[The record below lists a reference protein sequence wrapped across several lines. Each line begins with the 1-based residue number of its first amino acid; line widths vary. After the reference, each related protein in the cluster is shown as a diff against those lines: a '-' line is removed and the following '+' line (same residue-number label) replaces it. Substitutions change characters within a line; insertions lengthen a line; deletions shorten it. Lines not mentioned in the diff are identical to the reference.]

1 MAGIQAKE
9 NPGILNWPGE
19 FLQEFHGCTIIG
31 TLSTRRPSRQCW
43 QKFLARTQESRVSSS
58 CWKENHRVR
67 YPPRRASPLFVLV
80 GNPSYLRHCALDIR
94 FCPFILSCSGLE
106 KVKLEHCSYVVSKE
120 WSNATA
126 SWPHLESSLKQYGIV
141 DGTTR

>member
-43 QKFLARTQESRVSSS
+43 QKFLARTQEKAG
-58 CWKENHRVR
+58 C
-67 YPPRRASPLFVLV
+67 PRRVGRKTIAFVTHPEEHRPCLYLLAILLISVTVLLIFGFVPLF
-80 GNPSYLRHCALDIR
+80 
-94 FCPFILSCSGLE
+94 CP
-106 KVKLEHCSYVVSKE
+106 
-120 WSNATA
+120 AR
-126 SWPHLESSLKQYGIV
+126 
-141 DGTTR
+141 D